1 MYKAHPYFGKEKKKY
16 IYIYIYLFFFFFFFF
31 VAENPRGE
39 GPSFNIEVQLK
50 ALICACKLVTNNS
63 NNVVFRRMCKIIN
76 VN

>member
-1 MYKAHPYFGKEKKKY
+1 MYKAHLCIRRTPYFVVVVVVLLPKT
-16 IYIYIYLFFFFFFFF
+16 
-31 VAENPRGE
+31 PRGE

-50 ALICACKLVTNNS
+50 ALICACKLVTNNN